1 MKQTCVVK
9 KVKVKVWLP
18 VITSLPAVALSLVSP
33 AKLLFK
39 MLTYFPINSNLQKT
53 KH

>member
-1 MKQTCVVK
+1 MKQTCNVK

-33 AKLLFK
+33 ARFFIK
-39 MLTYFPINSNLQKT
+39 
-53 KH
+53 